1 MKITALETI
10 RNAEFPNLLWLYI
23 HTDEGISGLGETF
36 FGAQAVEAYL
46 HEASHLNCWVRI
58 LAGLIILLVSSMAT

>member
-10 RNAEFPNLLWLYI
+10 RNAEFPNLLWLHV

-36 FGAQAVEAYL
+36 FCAQAVEAYL
-46 HEASHLNCWVRI
+46 HESVAP
-58 LAGLIILLVSSMAT
+58 